1 MERKNSNADDDSG
14 EELATTQMKIKAQV
28 RFHVLFIQHNINVHG
43 Y

>member
-28 RFHVLFIQHNINVHG
+28 RFHVFYAIHTT
-43 Y
+43 